1 MEPCTCVHE
10 CKCHP
15 HTHTYHSL
23 EKKLDGDSVEVHSEK
38 TPLLEGRSPRGSIQ
52 EGGVEGEGDEEKGEE
67 KKEHEENKG
76 KKRDFQMVRVPGS
89 GSAVRVAS
97 LAQI

>member
-1 MEPCTCVHE
+1 MDPCTCVHE

-23 EKKLDGDSVEVHSEK
+23 EKKLDGDSDEVHSEK
-38 TPLLEGRSPRGSIQ
+38 TPLLGGRSPRGSIQ
-52 EGGVEGEGDEEKGEE
+52 GGGVEGEGDEEKGEE
-67 KKEHEENKG
+67 HEEIKV
-76 KKRDFQMVRVPGS
+76 KKRDFQTVRVPGS

-97 LAQI
+97 LAHVIL